1 MPRRKIYRNIPLP
14 LELVENLDKLRKELN
29 IKTWEELFI
38 HLLSIYR
45 ECIAFKLKQKIHGL
59 MCRELRESKASL
71 AGWIKLLLSRLS
83 TADEIESAIKYL
95 IKADKEDE
103 YVVDIDRCRE

>member
-14 LELVENLDKLRKELN
+14 LELVESLDKVRKELN
-29 IKTWEELFI
+29 MKTWEELLL
-38 HLLSIYR
+38 HLLSTYR
-45 ECIAFKLKQKIHGL
+45 ECRAIKIHRKIHEL